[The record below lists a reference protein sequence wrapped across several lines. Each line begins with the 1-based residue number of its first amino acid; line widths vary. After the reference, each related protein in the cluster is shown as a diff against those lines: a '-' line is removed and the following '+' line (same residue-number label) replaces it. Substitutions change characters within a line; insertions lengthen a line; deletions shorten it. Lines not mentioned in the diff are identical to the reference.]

1 MISATA
7 NWKTEAAKLVKRYVH
22 LFEITGY
29 SRSFATRDPG
39 FGSFDSWI
47 VDIAPVTQSAQELK
61 GTSALNDLA
70 VTVADIG
77 GAILGDFP
85 FVFQGRECTLKTG
98 FVGLAEADYALMHT
112 YVVDRVES
120 VKNNTAWKFTC
131 KPRTRLV
138 KKTIFKTGDNG
149 GPTGSDDPK
158 TFSGNPMTI
167 LNSQILQGEVGLA
180 AGDIDVTTI
189 QAYRD
194 LVFPGIQFNF
204 SIEKA
209 PEAKA
214 FIEKELLA
222 PLGLYALT
230 LADGKFSIRG
240 FLPLPG
246 TIVSQ
251 FSFSAAN
258 VATLPTPAESELIN
272 VVIHRFD
279 HDGDKFAVGNVEIE
293 AASESKFS
301 QQGSH
306 VIESLGMRSALQG
319 FGLARLVAQG
329 IFNRFAD
336 KNLTMNALTAHWDEA
351 ALLEIGD
358 FVELSHPFVPNRVSG
373 ALGITDQF
381 FVVTKVSRVYMK
393 GQVKIS
399 LADAEQVQLG
409 GGIDPA
415 GLGPFLI
422 APASVPEWTAASQGQ
437 KDTYMFVGDKTD
449 GKMSDDVDAHPL
461 A

>member
-7 NWKTEAAKLVKRYVH
+7 NWKTEAAKLAKQPIH

-29 SRSFATRDPG
+29 ARSFATRDPG
-39 FGSFDSWI
+39 FGTFDPWI
-47 VDIAPVTQSAQELK
+47 VEVAPVTQSAQELK
-61 GTSALNDLA
+61 GSSSLNDLA

-77 GAILGDFP
+77 LGITGDFP
-85 FVFQGRECTLKTG
+85 FVFQGRDCTIKTG
-98 FVGLAEADYALMHT
+98 FAGLAQADYTLMHT
-112 YVVDRVES
+112 YVVDRIES

-131 KPRTRLV
+131 KPQTRLV
-138 KKTIFKTGDNG
+138 KKTIFKTGDGG
-149 GPTGSDDPK
+149 GPIGSDDPR
-158 TFSGNPMTI
+158 TFSGNPMDL
-167 LNSQILQGEVGLA
+167 LNMTILQGEVGLA
-180 AGDIDVTTI
+180 VADIDVATI
-189 QAYRD
+189 NSYRD
-194 LVFPGIQFNF
+194 LVFPGIRFNF
-204 SIEKA
+204 SITKA

-251 FSFSAAN
+251 FSFSQDN
-258 VATLPTPAESELIN
+258 VATLPTPAEAELIN

-279 HDGDKFAVGNVEIE
+279 HDGDGFAVGNVEVE
-293 AASESKFS
+293 AASETKFN

-306 VIESLGMRSALQG
+306 IIESLGMKSALQG

-336 KNLTMNALTAHWDEA
+336 KNLTMKSLTAHWDEA

-358 FVELSHPFVPNRVSG
+358 FVELSQPFVPNRVTG

-399 LADAEQVQLG
+399 LDDAAQVQLG

-415 GLGPFLI
+415 GLGPFKI
-422 APASVPEWTAASQGQ
+422 APATVPEWVPASQAQ
-437 KDTYMFVGDKTD
+437 KDAYMFVGDKTT
-449 GKMSDDVDAHPL
+449 GQMSDGVDAHPL

>member
-1 MISATA
+1 MITATSA
-7 NWKTEAAKLVKRYVH
+7 WKTEAAKLLKRYVH

-29 SRSFATRDPG
+29 SRSFATKDPG
-39 FGSFDSWI
+39 FGTFDPWI
-47 VDIAPVTQSAQELK
+47 IEIAPVRQSADEL
-61 GTSALNDLA
+61 GSTSTLNDLV
-70 VTVADIG
+70 VTVLDKNQ
-77 GAILGDFP
+77 AITGDFP
-85 FVFQGRECTLKTG
+85 FVFQGRDCTLKTG
-98 FVGLAEADYALMHT
+98 FVGLAQADYTLMHS

-131 KPRTRLV
+131 KPQIRLV

-149 GPTGSDDPK
+149 SPTGSDDPK
-158 TFSGNPMTI
+158 TFSGNPMDL
-167 LNSQILQGEVGLA
+167 LNTTILQGEVGLA
-180 AGDIDVTTI
+180 AGDIDVATI
-189 QAYRD
+189 NSYRD
-194 LVFPGIQFNF
+194 LVFPGIRFNF
-204 SIEKA
+204 SLEKA

-246 TIVSQ
+246 SIVSQ
-251 FSFSAAN
+251 FSFSQDN
-258 VATLPTPAESELIN
+258 VETLPTPAESELIN
-272 VVIHRFD
+272 VVVHRFD
-279 HDGDKFAVGNVEIE
+279 HNGDKFAVGNVEIE
-293 AASESKFS
+293 AASETKFN

-306 VIESLGMRSALQG
+306 IIESLGMKSALQG

-336 KNLTMNALTAHWDEA
+336 KNLTMKSLTAHWNEA

-358 FVELSHPFVPNRVSG
+358 FVKLSHPFVPNRVTG

-399 LADAEQVQLG
+399 LDDAEQVQLG

-415 GLGPFLI
+415 GLGPFKI
-422 APASVPEWTAASQGQ
+422 AAATVPEWTLASQPQ
-437 KDTYMFVGDKTD
+437 KDQYMFVGDKTT
-449 GKMSDDVDAHPL
+449 GKYSDAVDAHPL

>member
-1 MISATA
+1 VITATA

-22 LFEITGY
+22 LFEITGAP
-29 SRSFATRDPG
+29 RSFATADPG
-39 FGSFDSWI
+39 FGSFDPWI
-47 VDIAPVTQSAQELK
+47 VEIAPVTQSASELK
-61 GTSALNDLA
+61 GSSALNDLA
-70 VTVADIG
+70 VMVNDVG

-85 FVFQGRECTLKTG
+85 FVYQGRDCTLKTG

-112 YVVDRVES
+112 YVVDRIES
-120 VKNNTAWKFTC
+120 VKNNTAWKFIC
-131 KPRTRLV
+131 KPQTRLV
-138 KKTIFKTGDNG
+138 KKTIFTTGDNG
-149 GPTGSDDPK
+149 GPIGSDDPR
-158 TFSGNPMTI
+158 TFSGHPMDL
-167 LNSQILQGEVGLA
+167 LNTTILQGEVGLA

-189 QAYRD
+189 NSYRD
-194 LVFPGIQFNF
+194 LVFPGVRFNF
-204 SIEKA
+204 SIERA

-230 LADGKFSIRG
+230 LADGKFSLRG
-240 FLPLPG
+240 FLPIPG

-251 FSFSAAN
+251 LTFSAAN
-258 VATLPTPAESELIN
+258 VATLPTPAEAELIN

-279 HDGDKFAVGNVEIE
+279 HNGDKFAVSNVEVE
-293 AASESKFS
+293 AASETKFN

-306 VIESLGMRSALQG
+306 IIESLGMKSALQG
-319 FGLARLVAQG
+319 FGLARLIAQG

-336 KNLTMNALTAHWDEA
+336 KNLTMKSLTTHWNEA

-358 FVELSHPFVPNRVSG
+358 FVKLTHPFVPNRVTG
-373 ALGITDQF
+373 VLGITDKF

-399 LADAEQVQLG
+399 LGDAAQVQLG
-409 GGIDPA
+409 GGVDPA

-422 APASVPEWTAASQGQ
+422 APNTVPEWTAASSGE
-437 KDTYMFVGDKTD
+437 KDTYMFIGDKTD
-449 GKMSDDVDAHPL
+449 GKYSDDVDAHPF

>member
-1 MISATA
+1 MITATA
-7 NWKTEAAKLVKRYVH
+7 NWKTEAAKLAKQPIH
-22 LFEITGY
+22 IFEITGY
-29 SRSFATRDPG
+29 ARKFATKDPG
-39 FGSFDSWI
+39 FGTFDPWI
-47 VDIAPVTQSAQELK
+47 VEVAPVRQAADELGGK
-61 GTSALNDLA
+61 STLNDLII
-70 VTVADIG
+70 TVLDKDQ
-77 GAILGDFP
+77 AITGDFP
-85 FVFQGRECTLKTG
+85 FVFQGRGCTLKTG
-98 FVGLAEADYALMHT
+98 FVGLAEADYTLMHS
-112 YVVDRVES
+112 YVVDRIES
-120 VKNNTAWKFTC
+120 VKNNTAWKFIC
-131 KPRTRLV
+131 KPQIRLV

-149 GPTGSDDPK
+149 GAIGPDNPK
-158 TFSGNPMTI
+158 TFRGNPMDL
-167 LNSQILQGEVGLA
+167 LNTTILQGEVGLA

-189 QAYRD
+189 NSYRD
-194 LVFPGIQFNF
+194 LVFPGIRFNF

-209 PEAKA
+209 PEAQT
-214 FIEKELLA
+214 FIEKEILA

-246 TIVSQ
+246 TVVSQ
-251 FSFSAAN
+251 FSFSQDN
-258 VATLPTPAESELIN
+258 VETLPTPAESELIN

-293 AASESKFS
+293 AASESKFN

-306 VIESLGMRSALQG
+306 IIESLGMKSALQG
-319 FGLARLVAQG
+319 FGLARLIAQG

-336 KNLTMNALTAHWDEA
+336 KNLTMKSLTAFWNEA

-358 FVELSHPFVPNRVSG
+358 FVELSHPFVPNRVTG

-381 FVVTKVSRVYMK
+381 FVVTKISRVYMK

-399 LADAEQVQLG
+399 LDDAAQVQLG

-415 GLGPFLI
+415 GLGPFKI
-422 APASVPEWTAASQGQ
+422 APNTVPEWTAASQGQ
-437 KDTYMFVGDKTD
+437 KDSYMFVGDKTD
-449 GKMSDDVDAHPL
+449 GKMSDDEDAHPL